1 MPGTKYVSCEHVVRI
16 QYVREYKDRLG
27 INMNTKPF
35 NMFRNKVVHDK
46 KSQLRKYDDIYLV
59 VAQADLVQQ
68 HHHDPPQSYHTAVGR
83 IAASTTCCVRTIY
96 SSTPQYLVQLQLL
109 AAAV

>member
-1 MPGTKYVSCEHVVRI
+1 
-16 QYVREYKDRLG
+16 
-27 INMNTKPF
+27 MNTKLLII
-35 NMFRNKVVHDK
+35 FRDEVVHDE
-46 KSQLRKYDDIYLV
+46 KSQLRKYGDIDLV